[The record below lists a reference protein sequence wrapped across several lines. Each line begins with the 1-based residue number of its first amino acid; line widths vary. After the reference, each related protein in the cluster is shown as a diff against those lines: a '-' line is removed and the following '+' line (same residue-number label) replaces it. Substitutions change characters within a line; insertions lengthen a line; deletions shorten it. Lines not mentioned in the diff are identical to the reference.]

1 MGSHSVESATA
12 TGCDFSGEYGGGTES
27 DSRSRETEGARY
39 PAQVSL
45 EPLYQFDRA
54 GFVPHNLESA

>member
-1 MGSHSVESATA
+1 MGPHSVGATAA

-27 DSRSRETEGARY
+27 DSRSRETESARY

-45 EPLYQFDRA
+45 EPLYQYERA
-54 GFVPHNLESA
+54 GFVPHSLEPT